1 MGILD
6 RFGTIIKAN
15 INDLLDKM
23 EDPSKLIEQHLI
35 ELRKDLAEV
44 KKETAGVMAEEQR
57 AKRRFEENQAQVQK
71 YTDFAKAALSAGND
85 NDARVFIAKSRS
97 WSRPARRSI
106 PPMPWRRKTPPKCAR
121 CTTSW
126 LPISTA

>member
-85 NDARVFIAKSRS
+85 NDARVFIAKKQELEQAGAAQRHG
-97 WSRPARRSI
+97 RTLRRMI
-106 PPMPWRRKTPPKCAR
+106 EGILGRENP
-121 CTTSW
+121 
-126 LPISTA
+126 